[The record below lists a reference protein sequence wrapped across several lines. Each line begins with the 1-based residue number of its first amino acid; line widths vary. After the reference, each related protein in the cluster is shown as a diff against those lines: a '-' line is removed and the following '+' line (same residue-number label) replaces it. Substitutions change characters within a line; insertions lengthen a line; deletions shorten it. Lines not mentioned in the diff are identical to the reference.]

1 MAACSA
7 RVLLID
13 DNRSGLAARRM
24 VLEELGYE
32 TIGSQNPK
40 DALNLFTEAI
50 ENGFPFDLIVTDF
63 KMPDLNGIELIE
75 RLRRL
80 NASVPVILISG
91 FVDALGLTERSTGA
105 NAVIMKSANEVQHL
119 IRAAN
124 RLLGGRV
131 KRKPPVRAAAS
142 RARRTGTKA

>member
-1 MAACSA
+1 
-7 RVLLID
+7 
-13 DNRSGLAARRM
+13 M

-32 TIGSQNPK
+32 ITASQNPK
-40 DALNLFTEAI
+40 TALSLFAEAI
-50 ENGFPFDLIVTDF
+50 ENGSPFDLIVTDF
-63 KMPDLNGIELIE
+63 KMPDLNGIELID

-80 NASVPVILISG
+80 HATVPVILISG

-131 KRKPPVRAAAS
+131 KRRPPSRAATAA
-142 RARRTGTKA
+142 RARRTGSKPT